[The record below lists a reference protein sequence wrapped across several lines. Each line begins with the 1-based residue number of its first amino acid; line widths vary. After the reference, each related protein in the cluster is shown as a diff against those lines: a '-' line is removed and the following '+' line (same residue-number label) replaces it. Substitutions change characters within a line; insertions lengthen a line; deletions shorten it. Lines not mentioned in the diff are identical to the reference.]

1 MKRKELEEYIKSE
14 IMEILTETTEEEIEN
29 TKELTKSIEDLE
41 KAKKSAGL
49 IDEVD
54 EDDNMDDEE
63 MDKKAAKSA
72 KKFKPAVEDD
82 ELEKVKSDIEKEL
95 EAYRTAPKD
104 KKTEFIPKL
113 KKLQLRRNE
122 LIKIIGDKE
131 EEEIKKQIGKTL

>member
-1 MKRKELEEYIKSE
+1 MKKKELKEYIKNEIIEMLSE
-14 IMEILTETTEEEIEN
+14 STEEEIEN

-72 KKFKPAVEDD
+72 KKSKDSVSTISKKLADNASEMKTVVKKWKSSEEPEKSKHLSRLKELTKIKQ
-82 ELEKVKSDIEKEL
+82 ELEKL
-95 EAYRTAPKD
+95 
-104 KKTEFIPKL
+104 L
-113 KKLQLRRNE
+113 
-122 LIKIIGDKE
+122 
-131 EEEIKKQIGKTL
+131 

>member
-14 IMEILTETTEEEIEN
+14 IMEILTESTEEEIAK

-41 KAKKSAGL
+41 DAKKKAGL

-72 KKFKPAVEDD
+72 KKSKDSVSTISKKLADNASEMKTVVKKWKSSEEPEKSKHLSRLKELTKIKQ
-82 ELEKVKSDIEKEL
+82 ELEKL
-95 EAYRTAPKD
+95 
-104 KKTEFIPKL
+104 L
-113 KKLQLRRNE
+113 
-122 LIKIIGDKE
+122 
-131 EEEIKKQIGKTL
+131 